1 MLMGYANCTV
11 TVSNGAAS
19 SNPDPI
25 PVSRATQDGV
35 TWTFANA
42 GYTFT
47 GVTIGGVAAPT
58 GDFGTP
64 AISTNAA
71 GRSVMSVSDTV
82 ADLGDYSYTLQYT
95 DPQGRPGTYDPTI
108 KNEN

>member
-1 MLMGYANCTV
+1 MGYANCTV
-11 TVSNGAAS
+11 TVNSGVAS

-25 PVSRATQDGV
+25 PVSRANQDGV
-35 TWTFANA
+35 TWTFASA
-42 GYTFT
+42 GYVFT
-47 GVTIGGVAAPT
+47 GVSIGGVAAPT

-71 GRSVMSVSDTV
+71 GRSVMSVSDSV

-95 DPQGRPGTYDPTI
+95 DPQGRPGSYDPTI
-108 KNEN
+108 KNEH

>member
-1 MLMGYANCTV
+1 MGYANCTV
-11 TVSNGAAS
+11 TASDSGVSC
-19 SNPDPI
+19 NPDPV

-47 GVTIGGVAAPT
+47 GVQIGGVAAPT

-64 AISTNAA
+64 VISTNAA

-82 ADLGDYSYTLQYT
+82 ADIGNYSYALQYT
-95 DPQGRPGTYDPTI
+95 DPQGTAGAYDPQI

>member
-1 MLMGYANCTV
+1 MGYATCTV
-11 TVSNGAAS
+11 TASNNGVS
-19 SNPDPI
+19 SNPDPVS
-25 PVSRATQDGV
+25 VSRATQDGV
-35 TWTFANA
+35 TWTFAND

-47 GVTIGGVAAPT
+47 GVQIGGVAAPT

-82 ADLGDYSYTLQYT
+82 ADPGNYSCTLLCT
-95 DPQGRPGTYDPTI
+95 DPQGRAGAHDPQI

>member
-1 MLMGYANCTV
+1 MGYANCTV
-11 TVSNGAAS
+11 TVSNGNAS
-19 SNPDPI
+19 CNPDPV

-35 TWTFANA
+35 SWTFASA

-47 GVTIGGVAAPT
+47 GVSINGVAAPT

-64 AISTNAA
+64 SITTDNA
-71 GRSVMSVSDTV
+71 GRSVLNLSDSV

-95 DPQGRPGTYDPTI
+95 DSQGRPGQYDPTI
-108 KNEN
+108 RNNP

>member
-1 MLMGYANCTV
+1 VSYANCTI
-11 TVSNGAAS
+11 TVNNSGLS
-19 SNPDPI
+19 CNPDPI

-35 TWTFANA
+35 TWAFAQG

-47 GVTIGGVAAPT
+47 GVKIGNTPAPT

-64 AISTNAA
+64 NISTNAA

-82 ADLGDYSYTLQYT
+82 ADLGDYSYTLLYT
-95 DPQGRPGTYDPTI
+95 DPSGDEGEFDPTI
-108 KNEN
+108 RNNP